1 MSVAVGADPKR
12 ADGHAASAG
21 MMTSGPAV
29 DDQVIKLQTLLGITD
44 ADLEA
49 FSTIGENLVTR
60 LIRRKAPPNSTKAS

>member
-1 MSVAVGADPKR
+1 
-12 ADGHAASAG
+12 